1 MLAFKNPLKSGPRV
15 IPIIPYKYPT
25 SAVLKEFSE
34 EPLGTQY
41 SFHIYE
47 VKSWMG
53 KRSIWSVYLVEQFSQ
68 KSRLVTYVHVCVYAY
83 VYAYVYVYVYAQ

>member
-41 SFHIYE
+41 SFHIYQ

-53 KRSIWSVYLVEQFSQ
+53 KRSIQEMELQVVMPSAKFLTCADHPKYLHST
-68 KSRLVTYVHVCVYAY
+68 KYCVLMCTLH
-83 VYAYVYVYVYAQ
+83 